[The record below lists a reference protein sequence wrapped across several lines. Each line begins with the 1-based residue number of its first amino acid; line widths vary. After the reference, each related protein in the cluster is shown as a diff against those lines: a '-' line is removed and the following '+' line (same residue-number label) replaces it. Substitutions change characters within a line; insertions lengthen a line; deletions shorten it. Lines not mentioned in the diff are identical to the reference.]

1 MAKKS
6 RRAKAK
12 QRARVAKATQAAQ
25 ATQERRAQQLT
36 PMTAEVKSPTRVSP
50 KVQAP
55 KVQAPKAQDLTSRYQ
70 YVMPEV
76 KRIGIIAGAI
86 ILVLIILSFVLG

>member
-12 QRARVAKATQAAQ
+12 HRARVVKV
-25 ATQERRAQQLT
+25 TQERHSQQ
-36 PMTAEVKSPTRVSP
+36 PGPPPSEVQSPTRVSS
-50 KVQAP
+50 KV
-55 KVQAPKAQDLTSRYQ
+55 QDLTSRYQ

>member
-12 QRARVAKATQAAQ
+12 HRARVEKAV
-25 ATQERRAQQLT
+25 QEGRLQQPRPLS
-36 PMTAEVKSPTRVSP
+36 AEVQSPTRVSP
-50 KVQAP
+50 KVQ
-55 KVQAPKAQDLTSRYQ
+55 DLTNRYQ
-70 YVMPEV
+70 YVIPEV

-86 ILVLIILSFVLG
+86 ILVIIILSFVLG

>member
-1 MAKKS
+1 MPKKS

-12 QRARVAKATQAAQ
+12 HRTRVAKAARE
-25 ATQERRAQQLT
+25 ERSQKLG
-36 PMTAEVKSPTRVSP
+36 PLPVEVKSPARVSP
-50 KVQAP
+50 KAP
-55 KVQAPKAQDLTSRYQ
+55 DLTSRYQ
-70 YVMPEV
+70 YVMPEI

>member
-6 RRAKAK
+6 KRTKAK
-12 QRARVAKATQAAQ
+12 HRARQVNKA
-25 ATQERRAQQLT
+25 QEGYSQQLE
-36 PMTAEVKSPTRVSP
+36 PLPAQVPSPSRVSP
-50 KVQAP
+50 KVQP
-55 KVQAPKAQDLTSRYQ
+55 SKVQDLTIRYQ
-70 YVMPEV
+70 YVIPEL

>member
-12 QRARVAKATQAAQ
+12 QRARAAKVA
-25 ATQERRAQQLT
+25 QEGRPQQ
-36 PMTAEVKSPTRVSP
+36 PGPPSAELQSPTRVSP
-50 KVQAP
+50 KAP
-55 KVQAPKAQDLTSRYQ
+55 DLTSRYQ

-86 ILVLIILSFVLG
+86 ILVLIILSFVFG

>member
-1 MAKKS
+1 MPKKS

-12 QRARVAKATQAAQ
+12 HRAAVAKVV
-25 ATQERRAQQLT
+25 QEGGSQQPGPLS
-36 PMTAEVKSPTRVSP
+36 AEIQSPARVSP
-50 KVQAP
+50 RAQGP
-55 KVQAPKAQDLTSRYQ
+55 KAQVPKAQDLTSRYQ

-76 KRIGIIAGAI
+76 KRIGIIAGSI

>member
-1 MAKKS
+1 MPKKS

-12 QRARVAKATQAAQ
+12 HRAAVAKAV
-25 ATQERRAQQLT
+25 QERRPEQSRPLS
-36 PMTAEVKSPTRVSP
+36 AEVPSAPRVSA
-50 KVQAP
+50 KT
-55 KVQAPKAQDLTSRYQ
+55 QDLSSRYQ

-76 KRIGIIAGAI
+76 KRIGIIAGSI

>member
-12 QRARVAKATQAAQ
+12 HRARMEKAAQ
-25 ATQERRAQQLT
+25 EGRLQQPRPLS
-36 PMTAEVKSPTRVSP
+36 AEVQSPTRVSP
-50 KVQAP
+50 KVQSS
-55 KVQAPKAQDLTSRYQ
+55 KAQDLTSRYQ
-70 YVMPEV
+70 YVMPEI

-86 ILVLIILSFVLG
+86 IVVLIILSFVLG

>member
-12 QRARVAKATQAAQ
+12 QRARLEKAA
-25 ATQERRAQQLT
+25 QERRSQQLT
-36 PMTAEVKSPTRVSP
+36 PMPAGVQSPTRVS
-50 KVQAP
+50 P

-70 YVMPEV
+70 YVIPEI

>member
-12 QRARVAKATQAAQ
+12 HRARVAKATQT
-25 ATQERRAQQLT
+25 TQEGRSQQLR
-36 PMTAEVKSPTRVSP
+36 PMPAGIQSPVRASS

-55 KVQAPKAQDLTSRYQ
+55 KVQDLTSRYQ

>member
-12 QRARVAKATQAAQ
+12 QRARAAKVA
-25 ATQERRAQQLT
+25 QEGCSQQ
-36 PMTAEVKSPTRVSP
+36 PGPPPAELQLPTRVSP
-50 KVQAP
+50 KAP
-55 KVQAPKAQDLTSRYQ
+55 VLTSRYQ
-70 YVMPEV
+70 YVMPEI